1 MEEIT
6 GNDISIKCAINK
18 GFPYIIRD
26 KDGTPAKLFDYS
38 PDPDKPG
45 KHFADWYLE
54 YERKDG
60 LRIRILDKAIFDQYE
75 TILHHPAKSCVR
87 ITFHETDPESGD
99 ALERPFLRVE
109 VNHNVCHAKGW
120 EPVDT
125 FYLVRSEWQ
134 EGKDPPEFV
143 SRQIVRIVIHYVDQG
158 FLFVAR

>member
-1 MEEIT
+1 MDEARE
-6 GNDISIKCAINK
+6 NHVREAVRK

-26 KDGTPAKLFDYS
+26 KDGTPAKLFDYFH
-38 PDPDKPG
+38 DPDKPG
-45 KHFADWYLE
+45 KRFTDLYLE

-60 LRIRILDKAIFDQYE
+60 LRIQIPDKVIFDQYE

-134 EGKDPPEFV
+134 EGKDPPEFI
-143 SRQIVRIVIHYVDQG
+143 SRQIIRTVIHYVDHG